1 MPHNTY
7 PPTIEKI
14 TPISRGQDLTEEDL
28 RMIVQDLYDI
38 RNWASL
44 QVQLSVVEQ
53 KEQMFRTLE
62 VRLGRRPQIQSN

>member
-1 MPHNTY
+1 MTHKAYSTA
-7 PPTIEKI
+7 IEKI
-14 TPISRGQDLTEEDL
+14 TPITRGADLTEEDL
-28 RMIVQDLYDI
+28 RHIVQDLYDI

-62 VRLGRRPQIQSN
+62 VRLGRRPQIQPN